1 MPVSGSV
8 RVNTRLDNSQLMKDC
23 RTLKAVVTEAA
34 NAVKRA
40 FHGRE
45 IQALEQQIE
54 ATREAMTPI
63 VQQLTEIENRAA
75 AAGKNVA
82 RDFQKAQAEA
92 GKLQQQYDALLN
104 KISEYE
110 AKARAP
116 YDAQIVTYKPTQ
128 TDLANNAAVERQ
140 YEAAMASDQV
150 YQKMIADAE
159 QLRAKQYQVNQTVQ
173 QMKQAAD
180 DAGGTS
186 SARYTELQGELEA
199 LRGRTQDL
207 NDQMRN
213 LGVTGNNTGGMIAS
227 AIGGVASR
235 AFSNLQKGAKSVL
248 KTLGTL
254 VKSGIGKITSS
265 LAQSSKG
272 LQTFLNRLGSIAA
285 GALVFN
291 VISAGLRNMTNYMGQ
306 ALLSSAS
313 LRTALGNLS
322 GAAQTAAAP
331 LIQVL
336 TPALTALANAA
347 ATVFSYIA
355 QLVSFLTGT
364 TVSAASDA
372 AAGVAGV
379 GSAAE
384 ETAQQI
390 KDANKSLAGFDELER
405 LGEPHQDAGSGGGG
419 GAATNQ
425 IVPNYDFQGK
435 SPFLDSVLAAIK
447 AGDWYQ
453 VGALVAQ
460 KLNESMAAIDWGPI
474 DATAIRWSTNLYNG
488 LNGAVQNL
496 DWGLLGSTI
505 GNGLNTV
512 LHFIDT
518 FFQGFDWVTLGA
530 GVGTGLNNLFAT
542 VDWGALGRV
551 LSDKLM
557 ALLQTLH
564 GFVQTF
570 DWAALGMDI
579 ATMFGAALANIN
591 WVQAAGDLGALAIG
605 VLTAINTAL
614 AQADW
619 GLVGQTIMNMLAAID
634 WLGLIQQLVELLA
647 NTWPLVLTAVLLPAI
662 GSWIT
667 GTLLPAIGAWVAGTV
682 IPAISQWLA
691 GIAAS
696 IVASIGLWPAIL
708 IVALVALF
716 AALTAVIVANWDEIS
731 NWFSDAWDEFVTGWN
746 DFWNGVAVSAQ
757 EWWGN
762 IVEKWTNFCNG
773 IVNGFNNLKATLSQA
788 WNSFW
793 NSIVTSAQ
801 EWWRSITAAWTNL
814 CNGVV
819 DTFNGLKNSLGQAWN
834 TFWTGLRDRVGDI
847 WNGIV
852 NTVRGA
858 VNSLLG
864 FVNGMLS
871 GIVSGLNGAIDTLN
885 RLSIDIPD
893 WVPVVGGNHLG
904 FSIAHITAP
913 QIPYLAQGAV
923 IPPNREFLAVLG
935 DQTHGTN
942 IEAPLETIQQ
952 AVASV
957 MQDNL
962 DGELAALENIYTALQ
977 DILQAVYGIDL
988 SNNAVGRAMER
999 YQMRQAVITGRG

>member
-1 MPVSGSV
+1 MNLSVSGSV
-8 RVNTRLDNSQLMKDC
+8 RINTRLDNSQLMKDC
-23 RTLKAVVTEAA
+23 RALKTVVTEVA

-45 IQALEQQIE
+45 IQALEQQME
-54 ATREAMTPI
+54 ATREAMSPI
-63 VQQLTEIENRAA
+63 VQELTEIENRAS
-75 AAGKNVA
+75 AAGKNSA

-116 YDAQIVTYKPTQ
+116 FDAQLVTYKPTQ
-128 TDLANNAAVERQ
+128 TDLANNAAVEQQ
-140 YEAAMASDQV
+140 YAAAMASDQV

-207 NDQMRN
+207 NDQLRN
-213 LGVTGNNTGGMIAS
+213 LGVTGNNTGGMIAA
-227 AIGGVASR
+227 AIGGAASR
-235 AFSNLQKGAKSVL
+235 AFSTLQKGARSVL
-248 KTLGTL
+248 KTFGTL

-265 LAQSSKG
+265 LAQSGKG

-336 TPALTALANAA
+336 TPALTALASAA
-347 ATVFSYIA
+347 ATVFGYIA

-384 ETAQQI
+384 ETAQQV
-390 KDANKSLAGFDELER
+390 KDASKSLAGFDELER
-405 LGEPHQDAGSGGGG
+405 LSEPQQDTGSGGGG
-419 GAATNQ
+419 GAGASQ

-435 SPFLDSVLAAIK
+435 SPFLDSILDAIK
-447 AGDWYQ
+447 AGAWYQ
-453 VGALVAQ
+453 VGELVAQ
-460 KLNESMAAIDWGPI
+460 KLNEGMAAIDWGPI
-474 DATAIRWSTNLYNG
+474 DATAIRWATNLYNG

-530 GVGTGLNNLFAT
+530 GIGTGLNGLFAT
-542 VDWGALGRV
+542 IDWAALGRV
-551 LSDKLM
+551 LSDKFM

-570 DWAALGMDI
+570 DWAALGLDVAAMLS
-579 ATMFGAALANIN
+579 AALANID
-591 WVQAAGDLGALAIG
+591 WVQAAGDLGTLAIG
-605 VLTAINTAL
+605 ILTAINTAL
-614 AQADW
+614 SQADW
-619 GLVGQTIMNMLAAID
+619 SSVGQTIMGMFAAID

-647 NTWPLVLTAVLLPAI
+647 NTWPLVLTAVLIPAL
-662 GSWIT
+662 SAWIT
-667 GTLLPAIGAWVAGTV
+667 GTLLPAIGAWITEVA
-682 IPAISQWLA
+682 IPAILGWL
-691 GIAAS
+691 GS
-696 IVASIGLWPAIL
+696 IVASIVSTIGLWPALL
-708 IVALVALF
+708 IAAIVALF
-716 AALTAVIVANWDEIS
+716 AALVAVIVS
-731 NWFSDAWDEFVTGWN
+731 NWEDICDWFSGKWDDFVAGWN
-746 DFWNGVAVSAQ
+746 DFWDSVAFCAQ
-757 EWWGN
+757 EWWKS
-762 IVEKWTNFCNG
+762 VTTEWTNFWNG
-773 IVNGFNNLKATLSQA
+773 IVDKFNALKSGLSQA
-788 WNSFW
+788 WD
-793 NSIVTSAQ
+793 A
-801 EWWRSITAAWTNL
+801 
-814 CNGVV
+814 
-819 DTFNGLKNSLGQAWN
+819 
-834 TFWTGLRDRVGDI
+834 FWTGLSDRVGDI

-852 NTVRGA
+852 NTVKGA
-858 VNSLLG
+858 VNSLIG
-864 FVNGMLS
+864 FINGMIS
-871 GIVSGLNGAIDTLN
+871 AVVGGLNSAIDALN
-885 RLSIDIPD
+885 SLSVDIPD
-893 WVPVVGGNHLG
+893 WVPVVGGNRLG
-904 FSIAHITAP
+904 FSIGHVTAP

-923 IPPNREFLAVLG
+923 IPANREFLAVLG
-935 DQTHGTN
+935 DQSHGTN
-942 IEAPLETIQQ
+942 VEAPLDTIKQ
-952 AVASV
+952 AVAEVMEDLQAGQMAGFEAVVSV
-957 MQDNL
+957 L
-962 DGELAALENIYTALQ
+962 RE
-977 DILQAVYGIDL
+977 ILSAVYGIELTDED
-988 SNNAVGRAMER
+988 VGRAVQR
-999 YQMRQAVITGRG
+999 WQHKQLIATGGV

>member
-1 MPVSGSV
+1 MSVSGSV
-8 RVNTRLDNSQLMKDC
+8 RINTRLDNSQLMKDC
-23 RTLKAVVTEAA
+23 RALKTVVTEVA

-45 IQALEQQIE
+45 IQALEQQME
-54 ATREAMTPI
+54 ATREAMSPI
-63 VQQLTEIENRAA
+63 VQELTEIETRAS
-75 AAGKNVA
+75 AAGKNSA

-116 YDAQIVTYKPTQ
+116 FDAQIVTYKPTQ
-128 TDLANNAAVERQ
+128 TDLANNAAVEQQ
-140 YEAAMASDQV
+140 YAAAMASDQV

-199 LRGRTQDL
+199 LRSRTQDL
-207 NDQMRN
+207 NDQLHN
-213 LGVTGNNTGGMIAS
+213 LGVTGNNTGGMVAS
-227 AIGGVASR
+227 AIGGAASR
-235 AFSNLQKGAKSVL
+235 AFSTLQKGARSVL
-248 KTLGTL
+248 KTFGTL
-254 VKSGIGKITSS
+254 VKSGIGKVTSG
-265 LAQSSKG
+265 LAQSGKG

-291 VISAGLRNMTNYMGQ
+291 VISSGLSKMTQYMGQ

-355 QLVSFLTGT
+355 QLVAFLTGT

-384 ETAQQI
+384 ETAQQV

-405 LGEPHQDAGSGGGG
+405 LSEPQQDTGSGGGG
-419 GAATNQ
+419 GAGAGQ

-435 SPFLDSVLAAIK
+435 SPFLDSVLDAIK

-453 VGALVAQ
+453 VGELVAQ

-474 DATAIRWSTNLYNG
+474 DATAIRWATNLYNG

-530 GVGTGLNNLFAT
+530 GIGTGLNGLFAT
-542 VDWGALGRV
+542 IDWAALGRV
-551 LSDKLM
+551 LSDKFM

-570 DWAALGMDI
+570 DWGSLGLDI
-579 ATMFGAALANIN
+579 ATMLRAALANID

-605 VLTAINTAL
+605 ILTAINTAL
-614 AQADW
+614 SQADW
-619 GLVGQTIMNMLAAID
+619 GSVGQTIMGMFAAID

-647 NTWPLVLTAVLLPAI
+647 NTWPLVLTAVLIPAL
-662 GSWIT
+662 SAWIT
-667 GTLLPAIGAWVAGTV
+667 GTLLPAIGAWITGVA
-682 IPAISQWLA
+682 IPAILGWL
-691 GIAAS
+691 GS
-696 IVASIGLWPAIL
+696 IVASIVSAIGLWPALL
-708 IVALVALF
+708 IAAIVALF
-716 AALTAVIVANWDEIS
+716 AALVAVIVS
-731 NWFSDAWDEFVTGWN
+731 NWEDICDWFSGAWDDFVAGWN
-746 DFWNGVAVSAQ
+746 DFWDSVAFCAQ
-757 EWWGN
+757 EWWKS
-762 IVEKWTNFCNG
+762 VTTEWTNFWNG
-773 IVNGFNNLKATLSQA
+773 IVDKFNALKSGLSQA
-788 WNSFW
+788 WD
-793 NSIVTSAQ
+793 A
-801 EWWRSITAAWTNL
+801 
-814 CNGVV
+814 
-819 DTFNGLKNSLGQAWN
+819 
-834 TFWTGLRDRVGDI
+834 FWTGLSDRVGDI

-852 NTVRGA
+852 NTVKGA
-858 VNSLLG
+858 VNSLIG
-864 FVNGMLS
+864 FINGMIS
-871 GIVSGLNGAIDTLN
+871 AVVGGLNSAIDALN
-885 RLSIDIPD
+885 SLSVDIPD
-893 WVPVVGGNHLG
+893 WVPVVGGNRLG
-904 FSIAHITAP
+904 FSIGHITAP

-923 IPPNREFLAVLG
+923 IPPNREFLAILG

-942 IEAPLETIQQ
+942 IEAPLETIEQ
-952 AVASV
+952 AVANV
-957 MQDNL
+957 MGNMLSGQMAGFEAVVSL
-962 DGELAALENIYTALQ
+962 LQQILEAI
-977 DILQAVYGIDL
+977 YGIEIGDETL
-988 SNNAVGRAMER
+988 AKIIRKVQKKQAI
-999 YQMRQAVITGRG
+999 MRGGY

>member
-1 MPVSGSV
+1 MNLSVSGSV
-8 RVNTRLDNSQLMKDC
+8 RINTRLDNSQLMKDC
-23 RTLKAVVTEAA
+23 RALKTVVTEVA

-45 IQALEQQIE
+45 IQALEQQME
-54 ATREAMTPI
+54 ATREAMSPI
-63 VQQLTEIENRAA
+63 VQELTEIENRAS
-75 AAGKNVA
+75 AAGKNSA

-116 YDAQIVTYKPTQ
+116 FDAQLVTYKPTQ
-128 TDLANNAAVERQ
+128 TDLANNAAVEQQ
-140 YEAAMASDQV
+140 YAAAMASDQV

-207 NDQMRN
+207 NDQLRN
-213 LGVTGNNTGGMIAS
+213 LGVTGNNTGGMIAA
-227 AIGGVASR
+227 AIGGAASR
-235 AFSNLQKGAKSVL
+235 AFSTLQKGARSVL
-248 KTLGTL
+248 KTFGTL

-265 LAQSSKG
+265 LAQSGKG

-336 TPALTALANAA
+336 TPALTALASAA
-347 ATVFSYIA
+347 ATVFGYIA

-384 ETAQQI
+384 ETAQQV
-390 KDANKSLAGFDELER
+390 KDASKSLAGFDELER
-405 LGEPHQDAGSGGGG
+405 LSEPQQDTGSGGGG
-419 GAATNQ
+419 GAGASQ

-435 SPFLDSVLAAIK
+435 SPFLDSILDAIK

-453 VGALVAQ
+453 VGELVAQ
-460 KLNESMAAIDWGPI
+460 KLNEGMAAIDWGPI
-474 DATAIRWSTNLYNG
+474 DATAIRWATNLYNG

-530 GVGTGLNNLFAT
+530 GIGTGLNGLFAT
-542 VDWGALGRV
+542 IDWAALGRV
-551 LSDKLM
+551 LSDKFM

-570 DWAALGMDI
+570 DWAALGLDVAAMLS
-579 ATMFGAALANIN
+579 AALANID
-591 WVQAAGDLGALAIG
+591 WVQAAGDLGTLAIG
-605 VLTAINTAL
+605 ILTAINTAL
-614 AQADW
+614 SQADW
-619 GLVGQTIMNMLAAID
+619 SSVGQTIMGMFAAID

-647 NTWPLVLTAVLLPAI
+647 NTWPLVLTAVLIPAL
-662 GSWIT
+662 SAWIT
-667 GTLLPAIGAWVAGTV
+667 GTLLPAIGAWITEVA
-682 IPAISQWLA
+682 IPAILGWL
-691 GIAAS
+691 GS
-696 IVASIGLWPAIL
+696 IVASIVSTIGLWPALL
-708 IVALVALF
+708 IAAIVALF
-716 AALTAVIVANWDEIS
+716 AALVAVIVS
-731 NWFSDAWDEFVTGWN
+731 NWEDICDWFSGKWDDFVAGWN
-746 DFWNGVAVSAQ
+746 DFWDSVAFCAQ
-757 EWWGN
+757 EWWKS
-762 IVEKWTNFCNG
+762 VTTEWTNFWNG
-773 IVNGFNNLKATLSQA
+773 IVDKFNALKSGLSQA
-788 WNSFW
+788 WD
-793 NSIVTSAQ
+793 A
-801 EWWRSITAAWTNL
+801 
-814 CNGVV
+814 
-819 DTFNGLKNSLGQAWN
+819 
-834 TFWTGLRDRVGDI
+834 FWTGLSDRVGDI

-852 NTVRGA
+852 NTVKGA
-858 VNSLLG
+858 VNSLIG
-864 FVNGMLS
+864 FINGMIS
-871 GIVSGLNGAIDTLN
+871 AVVGGLNSAIDALN
-885 RLSIDIPD
+885 SLSVDIPD
-893 WVPVVGGNHLG
+893 WVPVVGGNRLG
-904 FSIAHITAP
+904 FSIGHVTAP

-923 IPPNREFLAVLG
+923 IPANREFLAVLG
-935 DQTHGTN
+935 DQRHGTN
-942 IEAPLETIQQ
+942 VEAPLDTIKQ
-952 AVASV
+952 AVAEV
-957 MQDNL
+957 MED
-962 DGELAALENIYTALQ
+962 LQ
-977 DILQAVYGIDL
+977 AGQMAGFEAVVAVLREILSAVYGIELTDED
-988 SNNAVGRAMER
+988 VGRAVQR
-999 YQMRQAVITGRG
+999 WQRKQLIATGGV

>member
-1 MPVSGSV
+1 MSVSGSV
-8 RVNTRLDNSQLMKDC
+8 RINTRLDNSQLMKDC
-23 RTLKAVVTEAA
+23 RALKTVVTEVA

-45 IQALEQQIE
+45 IQALEQQME
-54 ATREAMTPI
+54 ATREAMSPI
-63 VQQLTEIENRAA
+63 VQELTEIENRAS
-75 AAGKNVA
+75 AAGKNSA

-116 YDAQIVTYKPTQ
+116 FDAQLVTYKPTQ
-128 TDLANNAAVERQ
+128 TDLANNAAVEQQ
-140 YEAAMASDQV
+140 YAAAMASDQV

-207 NDQMRN
+207 NDQLRN
-213 LGVTGNNTGGMIAS
+213 LGVTGNNTGGMIAA
-227 AIGGVASR
+227 AIGGAASR
-235 AFSNLQKGAKSVL
+235 AFSTLQKGARSVL
-248 KTLGTL
+248 KTFGTL

-265 LAQSSKG
+265 LAQSGKG

-336 TPALTALANAA
+336 TPALTALASAA
-347 ATVFSYIA
+347 ATVFGYIA

-384 ETAQQI
+384 ETAQQV
-390 KDANKSLAGFDELER
+390 KDASKSLAGFDELER
-405 LGEPHQDAGSGGGG
+405 LSEPQQDTGSGGGG
-419 GAATNQ
+419 GAGASQ

-435 SPFLDSVLAAIK
+435 SPVLDSILDAIK

-453 VGALVAQ
+453 VGELVAQ
-460 KLNESMAAIDWGPI
+460 KLNEGMAAIDWGPI
-474 DATAIRWSTNLYNG
+474 DATAIRWATNLYNG

-530 GVGTGLNNLFAT
+530 GIGTGLNGLFAT
-542 VDWGALGRV
+542 IDWAALGRV
-551 LSDKLM
+551 LSDKFM

-570 DWAALGMDI
+570 DWAALGLDVAAMLS
-579 ATMFGAALANIN
+579 AALANID
-591 WVQAAGDLGALAIG
+591 WVQAAGDLGTLAIG
-605 VLTAINTAL
+605 ILTAINTAL
-614 AQADW
+614 SQADW
-619 GLVGQTIMNMLAAID
+619 SSVGQTIMGMFAAID

-647 NTWPLVLTAVLLPAI
+647 NTWPLVLTAVLIPAL
-662 GSWIT
+662 SAWIT
-667 GTLLPAIGAWVAGTV
+667 GTLLPAIGAWITEVA
-682 IPAISQWLA
+682 IPAILGWL
-691 GIAAS
+691 GS
-696 IVASIGLWPAIL
+696 IVASIVSTIGLWPALL
-708 IVALVALF
+708 IAAIVALF
-716 AALTAVIVANWDEIS
+716 AALVAVIVS
-731 NWFSDAWDEFVTGWN
+731 NWEDICDWFSGKWDDFVAGWN
-746 DFWNGVAVSAQ
+746 DFWDSVAFCAQ
-757 EWWGN
+757 EWWKS
-762 IVEKWTNFCNG
+762 VTTEWTNFWNG
-773 IVNGFNNLKATLSQA
+773 IVDKFNALKSGLSQA
-788 WNSFW
+788 WD
-793 NSIVTSAQ
+793 A
-801 EWWRSITAAWTNL
+801 
-814 CNGVV
+814 
-819 DTFNGLKNSLGQAWN
+819 
-834 TFWTGLRDRVGDI
+834 FWTGLSDRVGDI

-852 NTVRGA
+852 NTVKGA
-858 VNSLLG
+858 VNSLIG
-864 FVNGMLS
+864 FINGMIS
-871 GIVSGLNGAIDTLN
+871 AVVGGLNSAIDALN
-885 RLSIDIPD
+885 SLSVDIPD
-893 WVPVVGGNHLG
+893 WVPVVGGNRLG
-904 FSIAHITAP
+904 FSIGHVTAP

-923 IPPNREFLAVLG
+923 IPANREFLAVLG
-935 DQTHGTN
+935 DQSHGTN
-942 IEAPLETIQQ
+942 VEAPLDTIKQ
-952 AVASV
+952 AVAEV
-957 MQDNL
+957 MED
-962 DGELAALENIYTALQ
+962 
-977 DILQAVYGIDL
+977 LQAGQMAGFEAVVSVLREILSAVSGIELTDED
-988 SNNAVGRAMER
+988 VGRAVQR
-999 YQMRQAVITGRG
+999 WQSKQLTATGGV

>member
-1 MPVSGSV
+1 MSVSGSV
-8 RVNTRLDNSQLMKDC
+8 RINTRLDNSQLMKDC
-23 RTLKAVVTEAA
+23 RALKTVVTEVA

-45 IQALEQQIE
+45 IQALEQQME
-54 ATREAMTPI
+54 ATREAMSPI
-63 VQQLTEIENRAA
+63 VQELTEIENRAS
-75 AAGKNVA
+75 AAGKNSA

-116 YDAQIVTYKPTQ
+116 FDAQLVTYKPTQ
-128 TDLANNAAVERQ
+128 TDLANNAAVEQQ
-140 YEAAMASDQV
+140 YAAAMASDQV

-207 NDQMRN
+207 NDQLRN
-213 LGVTGNNTGGMIAS
+213 LGVTGNNTGGMIAA
-227 AIGGVASR
+227 AIGGAASR
-235 AFSNLQKGAKSVL
+235 AFSTLQKGARSVL
-248 KTLGTL
+248 KTFGTL

-265 LAQSSKG
+265 LAQSGKG

-336 TPALTALANAA
+336 TPALTALASAA
-347 ATVFSYIA
+347 ATVFGYIA

-384 ETAQQI
+384 ETAQQV
-390 KDANKSLAGFDELER
+390 KDASKSLAGFDELER
-405 LGEPHQDAGSGGGG
+405 LSEPQQDTGSGGGG
-419 GAATNQ
+419 GAGASQ

-435 SPFLDSVLAAIK
+435 SPFLDSILDAIK

-453 VGALVAQ
+453 VGELVAQ
-460 KLNESMAAIDWGPI
+460 KLNEGMAAIDWGPI
-474 DATAIRWSTNLYNG
+474 DATAIRWATNLYNG

-530 GVGTGLNNLFAT
+530 GIGTGLNGLFAT
-542 VDWGALGRV
+542 IDWAALGRV
-551 LSDKLM
+551 LSDKFM

-570 DWAALGMDI
+570 DWAALGLDVAAMLS
-579 ATMFGAALANIN
+579 AALANID
-591 WVQAAGDLGALAIG
+591 WVQAAGDLGTLAIG
-605 VLTAINTAL
+605 ILTAINTAL
-614 AQADW
+614 SQADW
-619 GLVGQTIMNMLAAID
+619 SSVGQTIMGMFAAID

-647 NTWPLVLTAVLLPAI
+647 NTWPLVLTAVLIPAL
-662 GSWIT
+662 SAWIT
-667 GTLLPAIGAWVAGTV
+667 GTLLPAIGAWITEVA
-682 IPAISQWLA
+682 IPAILGWL
-691 GIAAS
+691 GS
-696 IVASIGLWPAIL
+696 IVASIVSTIGLWPALL
-708 IVALVALF
+708 IAAIVALF
-716 AALTAVIVANWDEIS
+716 AALVAVIVS
-731 NWFSDAWDEFVTGWN
+731 NWEDICDWFSGKWDDFVAGWN
-746 DFWNGVAVSAQ
+746 DFWDSVAFCAQ
-757 EWWGN
+757 EWWKS
-762 IVEKWTNFCNG
+762 VTTEWTNFWNG
-773 IVNGFNNLKATLSQA
+773 IVDKFNALKSGLSQA
-788 WNSFW
+788 WD
-793 NSIVTSAQ
+793 A
-801 EWWRSITAAWTNL
+801 
-814 CNGVV
+814 
-819 DTFNGLKNSLGQAWN
+819 
-834 TFWTGLRDRVGDI
+834 FWTGLSDRVGDI

-852 NTVRGA
+852 NTVKGA
-858 VNSLLG
+858 VNSLIG
-864 FVNGMLS
+864 FINGMIS
-871 GIVSGLNGAIDTLN
+871 AVVGGLNSAIDALN
-885 RLSIDIPD
+885 SLSVDIPD
-893 WVPVVGGNHLG
+893 WVPVVGGNRLG
-904 FSIAHITAP
+904 FSIGHVTAP

-923 IPPNREFLAVLG
+923 IPANREFLAVLG
-935 DQTHGTN
+935 DQSHGTN
-942 IEAPLETIQQ
+942 VEAPLDTIKQ
-952 AVASV
+952 AVAEVMEDLLAGQMAGFEAVVSV
-957 MQDNL
+957 L
-962 DGELAALENIYTALQ
+962 RE
-977 DILQAVYGIDL
+977 ILSAVYGIELTDED
-988 SNNAVGRAMER
+988 VGRAVQR
-999 YQMRQAVITGRG
+999 WQRKQLTATGGV

>member
-1 MPVSGSV
+1 MSVSGSV
-8 RVNTRLDNSQLMKDC
+8 RINTRLDNSQLMKDC
-23 RTLKAVVTEAA
+23 RALKTVVTEVA

-45 IQALEQQIE
+45 IQALEQQME
-54 ATREAMTPI
+54 ATREAMSPI
-63 VQQLTEIENRAA
+63 VQELTEIENRAS
-75 AAGKNVA
+75 AAGKNSA

-116 YDAQIVTYKPTQ
+116 FDAQLVTYKPTQ
-128 TDLANNAAVERQ
+128 TDLANNAAVEQQ
-140 YEAAMASDQV
+140 YAAAMASDQV

-159 QLRAKQYQVNQTVQ
+159 QLRVKQYQVNQTVQ

-207 NDQMRN
+207 NDQLRN
-213 LGVTGNNTGGMIAS
+213 LGVTGNNTGGMIAA
-227 AIGGVASR
+227 AIGGAASR
-235 AFSNLQKGAKSVL
+235 AFSTLQKGARSVL
-248 KTLGTL
+248 KTFGTL

-265 LAQSSKG
+265 LAQSGKG

-336 TPALTALANAA
+336 TPALTALASAA
-347 ATVFSYIA
+347 ATVFGYIA

-384 ETAQQI
+384 ETAQQV
-390 KDANKSLAGFDELER
+390 KDASKSLAGFDELER
-405 LGEPHQDAGSGGGG
+405 LSEPQQDTGSGGGG
-419 GAATNQ
+419 GAGASQ

-435 SPFLDSVLAAIK
+435 SPFLDSILDAIK

-453 VGALVAQ
+453 VGELVAQ
-460 KLNESMAAIDWGPI
+460 KLNEGMAAIDWGPI
-474 DATAIRWSTNLYNG
+474 DATAIRWATNLYNG

-530 GVGTGLNNLFAT
+530 GIGTGLNGLFAT
-542 VDWGALGRV
+542 IDWAALGRV
-551 LSDKLM
+551 LSDKFM

-570 DWAALGMDI
+570 DWAALGLDVAAMLS
-579 ATMFGAALANIN
+579 AALANID
-591 WVQAAGDLGALAIG
+591 WVQAAGDLGTLAIG
-605 VLTAINTAL
+605 ILTAINTAL
-614 AQADW
+614 SQADW
-619 GLVGQTIMNMLAAID
+619 SSVGQTIMGMFAAID

-647 NTWPLVLTAVLLPAI
+647 NTWPLVLTAVLIPAL
-662 GSWIT
+662 SAWIT
-667 GTLLPAIGAWVAGTV
+667 GTLLPAIGAWITEVA
-682 IPAISQWLA
+682 IPAILGWL
-691 GIAAS
+691 GS
-696 IVASIGLWPAIL
+696 IVASIVSTIGLWPALL
-708 IVALVALF
+708 IAAIVALF
-716 AALTAVIVANWDEIS
+716 AALVAVIVS
-731 NWFSDAWDEFVTGWN
+731 NWEDICDWFSGKWDDFVAGWN
-746 DFWNGVAVSAQ
+746 DFWDSVAFCAQ
-757 EWWGN
+757 EWWKS
-762 IVEKWTNFCNG
+762 VTTEWTNFWNG
-773 IVNGFNNLKATLSQA
+773 IVDKFNALKSGLSQA
-788 WNSFW
+788 WD
-793 NSIVTSAQ
+793 A
-801 EWWRSITAAWTNL
+801 
-814 CNGVV
+814 
-819 DTFNGLKNSLGQAWN
+819 
-834 TFWTGLRDRVGDI
+834 FWTGLSDRVGDI

-852 NTVRGA
+852 NTVKRA
-858 VNSLLG
+858 VNSLIG
-864 FVNGMLS
+864 FINGMIS
-871 GIVSGLNGAIDTLN
+871 AVVGGLNSAIDALN
-885 RLSIDIPD
+885 SLSVDIPD
-893 WVPVVGGNHLG
+893 WVPVVGGNRLG
-904 FSIAHITAP
+904 FSIGHVTAP

-923 IPPNREFLAVLG
+923 IPANREFLAVLG
-935 DQTHGTN
+935 DQSHGTN
-942 IEAPLETIQQ
+942 VEAPLDTIKQ
-952 AVASV
+952 AVAEVMEDLQAGQMAGFEAVVSV
-957 MQDNL
+957 L
-962 DGELAALENIYTALQ
+962 RE
-977 DILQAVYGIDL
+977 ILSAVYGIELTDED
-988 SNNAVGRAMER
+988 VGRAVQR
-999 YQMRQAVITGRG
+999 WQHKQLIATGGV

>member
-1 MPVSGSV
+1 MSVSGSV
-8 RVNTRLDNSQLMKDC
+8 RINTRLDNSQLMKDC
-23 RTLKAVVTEAA
+23 RALKTVVTEVA

-45 IQALEQQIE
+45 IQALEQQME
-54 ATREAMTPI
+54 ATREAMSPI
-63 VQQLTEIENRAA
+63 VQELTEIETRAS
-75 AAGKNVA
+75 AAGKNSA

-116 YDAQIVTYKPTQ
+116 FDAQIVTYKPTQ
-128 TDLANNAAVERQ
+128 TDLANNAAVEQQ
-140 YEAAMASDQV
+140 YAAAMASDQV

-199 LRGRTQDL
+199 LRSRTQDL
-207 NDQMRN
+207 NDQLHN
-213 LGVTGNNTGGMIAS
+213 LGVTGNNTGGMVAS
-227 AIGGVASR
+227 AIGGAASR
-235 AFSNLQKGAKSVL
+235 AFSTLQKGARSVL
-248 KTLGTL
+248 KTFGTL
-254 VKSGIGKITSS
+254 VKSGIGKITSG
-265 LAQSSKG
+265 LAQSGKG

-291 VISAGLRNMTNYMGQ
+291 VISSGLSKMTQYMGQ

-355 QLVSFLTGT
+355 PLVAFLTGT

-384 ETAQQI
+384 ETAQQV

-405 LGEPHQDAGSGGGG
+405 LSEPQQDTGSGGGG
-419 GAATNQ
+419 GAGAGQ

-435 SPFLDSVLAAIK
+435 SPFLDSVLDAIK

-453 VGALVAQ
+453 VGELVAQ

-474 DATAIRWSTNLYNG
+474 DATAIRWATNLYNG

-530 GVGTGLNNLFAT
+530 GIGTGLNGLFAT
-542 VDWGALGRV
+542 IDWAALGRV
-551 LSDKLM
+551 LSDKFM

-570 DWAALGMDI
+570 DWGSLGLDI
-579 ATMFGAALANIN
+579 ATMLRAALANID

-605 VLTAINTAL
+605 ILTAINTAL
-614 AQADW
+614 SQADW
-619 GLVGQTIMNMLAAID
+619 GSVGQTIMGMFAAID

-647 NTWPLVLTAVLLPAI
+647 NTWPLVLTAVLIPAL
-662 GSWIT
+662 SAWIT
-667 GTLLPAIGAWVAGTV
+667 GTLLPAIGAWITGVA
-682 IPAISQWLA
+682 IPAILGWL
-691 GIAAS
+691 GS
-696 IVASIGLWPAIL
+696 IVASIVSAIGLWPALL
-708 IVALVALF
+708 IAAIVALF
-716 AALTAVIVANWDEIS
+716 AALVAVIVS
-731 NWFSDAWDEFVTGWN
+731 NWEDICDWFSGAWDDFVAGWN
-746 DFWNGVAVSAQ
+746 DFWDSVAFCAQ
-757 EWWGN
+757 EWWKS
-762 IVEKWTNFCNG
+762 VTTEWTNFWNG
-773 IVNGFNNLKATLSQA
+773 IVDKFNALKSGLSQA
-788 WNSFW
+788 WD
-793 NSIVTSAQ
+793 A
-801 EWWRSITAAWTNL
+801 
-814 CNGVV
+814 
-819 DTFNGLKNSLGQAWN
+819 
-834 TFWTGLRDRVGDI
+834 FWTGLSDRVGDI

-852 NTVRGA
+852 NTVKGA
-858 VNSLLG
+858 VNSLIG
-864 FVNGMLS
+864 FINGMIS
-871 GIVSGLNGAIDTLN
+871 AVVGGLNSAIDALN
-885 RLSIDIPD
+885 SLSVDIPD
-893 WVPVVGGNHLG
+893 WVPVVGGNRLG
-904 FSIAHITAP
+904 FSIGHITAP

-923 IPPNREFLAVLG
+923 IPPNREFLAILG

-942 IEAPLETIQQ
+942 IEAPLETIEQ
-952 AVASV
+952 AVANV
-957 MQDNL
+957 MGNMLSGQMAGFEAVVSL
-962 DGELAALENIYTALQ
+962 LQQILEAI
-977 DILQAVYGIDL
+977 YGIEIGDETL
-988 SNNAVGRAMER
+988 AKIIRKVQKKQAI
-999 YQMRQAVITGRG
+999 MRGGY

>member
-1 MPVSGSV
+1 MSVSGSV
-8 RVNTRLDNSQLMKDC
+8 RINTRLDNSQLMKDC
-23 RTLKAVVTEAA
+23 RALKTVVTEVA

-45 IQALEQQIE
+45 IQALEQQME
-54 ATREAMTPI
+54 ATREAMSPI
-63 VQQLTEIENRAA
+63 VQELTEIETRAS
-75 AAGKNVA
+75 AAGKNSA

-116 YDAQIVTYKPTQ
+116 FDAQIVTYKPTQ
-128 TDLANNAAVERQ
+128 TDLANNAAVEQQ
-140 YEAAMASDQV
+140 YAAAMASDQV

-199 LRGRTQDL
+199 LRSRTQDL
-207 NDQMRN
+207 NDQLHN
-213 LGVTGNNTGGMIAS
+213 LGVTGNNTGGMVAS
-227 AIGGVASR
+227 AIGGAASR
-235 AFSNLQKGAKSVL
+235 AFSTLQKGARSVL
-248 KTLGTL
+248 KTFGTL
-254 VKSGIGKITSS
+254 VKSGIGKITSG
-265 LAQSSKG
+265 LAQSGKG

-291 VISAGLRNMTNYMGQ
+291 VISSGLSKMTQYMGQ

-355 QLVSFLTGT
+355 QLVAFLTGT

-384 ETAQQI
+384 ETAQQV

-405 LGEPHQDAGSGGGG
+405 LSEPQQDTGSGGGG
-419 GAATNQ
+419 GAGAGQ

-435 SPFLDSVLAAIK
+435 SPFLDSVLDAIK

-453 VGALVAQ
+453 VGELVAQ

-474 DATAIRWSTNLYNG
+474 DATAIRWATNLYNG

-530 GVGTGLNNLFAT
+530 GIGTGLNGLFAT
-542 VDWGALGRV
+542 IDWAALGRV
-551 LSDKLM
+551 LSDKFM

-570 DWAALGMDI
+570 DWGSLGLDI
-579 ATMFGAALANIN
+579 ATMLRAALANID

-605 VLTAINTAL
+605 ILTAINTAL
-614 AQADW
+614 SQADW
-619 GLVGQTIMNMLAAID
+619 GSVGQTIMGMFAAID

-647 NTWPLVLTAVLLPAI
+647 NTWPLVLTAVLIPAL
-662 GSWIT
+662 SAWIT
-667 GTLLPAIGAWVAGTV
+667 GTLLPAIGAWITGVA
-682 IPAISQWLA
+682 IPAILGWL
-691 GIAAS
+691 GS
-696 IVASIGLWPAIL
+696 IVASIVSAIGLWPALL
-708 IVALVALF
+708 IAAIVALF
-716 AALTAVIVANWDEIS
+716 AALVAVIVS
-731 NWFSDAWDEFVTGWN
+731 NWEDICDWFSGAWDDFVAGWS
-746 DFWNGVAVSAQ
+746 DFWDSVAFCAQ
-757 EWWGN
+757 EWWKS
-762 IVEKWTNFCNG
+762 VTTEWTNFWNG
-773 IVNGFNNLKATLSQA
+773 IVDKFNALKSGLSQA
-788 WNSFW
+788 WD
-793 NSIVTSAQ
+793 A
-801 EWWRSITAAWTNL
+801 
-814 CNGVV
+814 
-819 DTFNGLKNSLGQAWN
+819 
-834 TFWTGLRDRVGDI
+834 FWTGLSDRVGDI

-852 NTVRGA
+852 NTVKGA
-858 VNSLLG
+858 VNSLIG
-864 FVNGMLS
+864 FINGMIS
-871 GIVSGLNGAIDTLN
+871 AVVGGLNSAIDALN
-885 RLSIDIPD
+885 SLSVDIPD
-893 WVPVVGGNHLG
+893 WVPVVGGNRLG
-904 FSIAHITAP
+904 FSIGHITAP

-923 IPPNREFLAVLG
+923 IPPNREFLAILG

-942 IEAPLETIQQ
+942 IEAPLETIEQ
-952 AVASV
+952 AVANV
-957 MQDNL
+957 MGNMLSGQMAGFEAVVSL
-962 DGELAALENIYTALQ
+962 LQQILEAI
-977 DILQAVYGIDL
+977 YGIEIGDETL
-988 SNNAVGRAMER
+988 AKIIRKVQKKQAI
-999 YQMRQAVITGRG
+999 MRGGY

>member
-1 MPVSGSV
+1 MSVSGSV
-8 RVNTRLDNSQLMKDC
+8 RINTRLDNSQLMKDC
-23 RTLKAVVTEAA
+23 RALKTVVTEVA

-45 IQALEQQIE
+45 IQALEQQME
-54 ATREAMTPI
+54 ATREAMSPI
-63 VQQLTEIENRAA
+63 VQELTEIENRAS
-75 AAGKNVA
+75 AAGKNSA

-116 YDAQIVTYKPTQ
+116 FDAQLVTYKPTQ
-128 TDLANNAAVERQ
+128 TDLANNAAVEQQ
-140 YEAAMASDQV
+140 YAAAMASDQV

-207 NDQMRN
+207 NDQLRN
-213 LGVTGNNTGGMIAS
+213 LGVTGNNTGGMIAA
-227 AIGGVASR
+227 AIGGAASR
-235 AFSNLQKGAKSVL
+235 AFSTLQKGARSVL
-248 KTLGTL
+248 KTFGTL

-265 LAQSSKG
+265 LAQSGKG

-336 TPALTALANAA
+336 TPALTALASAA
-347 ATVFSYIA
+347 ATVFGYIA

-384 ETAQQI
+384 ETAQQV
-390 KDANKSLAGFDELER
+390 KDASKSLAGFDELER
-405 LGEPHQDAGSGGGG
+405 LSEPQQDTGSGGGG
-419 GAATNQ
+419 GAGASQ

-435 SPFLDSVLAAIK
+435 SPFLDSILDAIK

-453 VGALVAQ
+453 VGELVAQ
-460 KLNESMAAIDWGPI
+460 KLNEGMAAIDWGPI
-474 DATAIRWSTNLYNG
+474 DATAIRWATNLYNG

-530 GVGTGLNNLFAT
+530 GIGTGLNGLFAT
-542 VDWGALGRV
+542 IDWAALGRV
-551 LSDKLM
+551 LSDKFM

-570 DWAALGMDI
+570 DWAALGLDVAAMLS
-579 ATMFGAALANIN
+579 AALANID
-591 WVQAAGDLGALAIG
+591 WVQAAGDLGTLAIG
-605 VLTAINTAL
+605 ILTAINTAL
-614 AQADW
+614 SQADW
-619 GLVGQTIMNMLAAID
+619 SSVGQTIMGMFAAID

-647 NTWPLVLTAVLLPAI
+647 NTWPLVLTAVLIPAL
-662 GSWIT
+662 SAWIT
-667 GTLLPAIGAWVAGTV
+667 GTLLPAIGAWITEVA
-682 IPAISQWLA
+682 IPAILGWL
-691 GIAAS
+691 GS
-696 IVASIGLWPAIL
+696 IVASIVSTIGLWPALL
-708 IVALVALF
+708 IAAIVALF
-716 AALTAVIVANWDEIS
+716 AALVAVIVS
-731 NWFSDAWDEFVTGWN
+731 NWEDICDWFSGKWDDFVAGWN
-746 DFWNGVAVSAQ
+746 DFWDSVAFCAQ
-757 EWWGN
+757 EWWKS
-762 IVEKWTNFCNG
+762 VTTEWTNFWNG
-773 IVNGFNNLKATLSQA
+773 IVDKFNALKSGLSQA
-788 WNSFW
+788 WD
-793 NSIVTSAQ
+793 A
-801 EWWRSITAAWTNL
+801 
-814 CNGVV
+814 
-819 DTFNGLKNSLGQAWN
+819 
-834 TFWTGLRDRVGDI
+834 FWTGLSDRVGDI

-852 NTVRGA
+852 NTVKGA
-858 VNSLLG
+858 VNSLIG
-864 FVNGMLS
+864 FINGMIS
-871 GIVSGLNGAIDTLN
+871 AVVGGLNSAIDALN
-885 RLSIDIPD
+885 SLSVDIPD
-893 WVPVVGGNHLG
+893 WVPVVGGNRLG
-904 FSIAHITAP
+904 FSIGHVTAP

-923 IPPNREFLAVLG
+923 IPANREFLAVLG
-935 DQTHGTN
+935 DQSHGTN
-942 IEAPLETIQQ
+942 VEAPLDTIKQ
-952 AVASV
+952 AVAEVMEDLQAGPMAGFEAVVSV
-957 MQDNL
+957 L
-962 DGELAALENIYTALQ
+962 RE
-977 DILQAVYGIDL
+977 ILSAVYGIELTDED
-988 SNNAVGRAMER
+988 VGRAVQR
-999 YQMRQAVITGRG
+999 WQHKQLIATGGV

>member
-1 MPVSGSV
+1 MSVSGSV
-8 RVNTRLDNSQLMKDC
+8 RINTRLDNSQLMKDC
-23 RTLKAVVTEAA
+23 RALKTVVTEVA

-45 IQALEQQIE
+45 IQALEQQME
-54 ATREAMTPI
+54 ATREAMSPI
-63 VQQLTEIENRAA
+63 VQELTEIENRAS
-75 AAGKNVA
+75 AAGKNSA

-116 YDAQIVTYKPTQ
+116 FDAQLVTYKPTQ
-128 TDLANNAAVERQ
+128 TDLANNAAVEQQ
-140 YEAAMASDQV
+140 YAAAMASDQV

-207 NDQMRN
+207 NDQLRN
-213 LGVTGNNTGGMIAS
+213 LGVTGNNTGGMIAA
-227 AIGGVASR
+227 AIGGAASR
-235 AFSNLQKGAKSVL
+235 AFSTLQKGARSVL
-248 KTLGTL
+248 KTFGTL

-265 LAQSSKG
+265 LAQSGKG

-336 TPALTALANAA
+336 TPALTALASAA
-347 ATVFSYIA
+347 ATVFGYIA

-384 ETAQQI
+384 ETAQQV
-390 KDANKSLAGFDELER
+390 KDASKSLAGFDELER
-405 LGEPHQDAGSGGGG
+405 LSEPQQDTGSGGGG
-419 GAATNQ
+419 GAGASQ

-435 SPFLDSVLAAIK
+435 SPFLDSILDAIK

-453 VGALVAQ
+453 VGELVAQ
-460 KLNESMAAIDWGPI
+460 KLNEGMAAIDWGPI
-474 DATAIRWSTNLYNG
+474 DATAIRWATNLYNG

-530 GVGTGLNNLFAT
+530 GIGTGLNGLFAT
-542 VDWGALGRV
+542 IDWAALGRV
-551 LSDKLM
+551 LSDKFM

-570 DWAALGMDI
+570 DWAALGLDVAAMLS
-579 ATMFGAALANIN
+579 AALANID
-591 WVQAAGDLGALAIG
+591 WVQAAGDLGTLAIG
-605 VLTAINTAL
+605 ILTAINTAL
-614 AQADW
+614 SQADW
-619 GLVGQTIMNMLAAID
+619 SSVGQTIMGMFAAID

-647 NTWPLVLTAVLLPAI
+647 NTWPLVLTAVLIPAL
-662 GSWIT
+662 SAWIT
-667 GTLLPAIGAWVAGTV
+667 GTLLPAIGAWITEVA
-682 IPAISQWLA
+682 IPAILGWL
-691 GIAAS
+691 GS
-696 IVASIGLWPAIL
+696 IVASIVSTIGLWPALL
-708 IVALVALF
+708 IAAIVALF
-716 AALTAVIVANWDEIS
+716 AALVAVIVS
-731 NWFSDAWDEFVTGWN
+731 NWEDICDWFSGKWDDFVAEWN
-746 DFWNGVAVSAQ
+746 DFWDSVAFCAQ
-757 EWWGN
+757 EWWKS
-762 IVEKWTNFCNG
+762 VTTEWTNFWNG
-773 IVNGFNNLKATLSQA
+773 IVDKFNALKSGLSQA
-788 WNSFW
+788 WD
-793 NSIVTSAQ
+793 A
-801 EWWRSITAAWTNL
+801 
-814 CNGVV
+814 
-819 DTFNGLKNSLGQAWN
+819 
-834 TFWTGLRDRVGDI
+834 FWTGLSDRVGDI

-852 NTVRGA
+852 NTVKGA
-858 VNSLLG
+858 VNSLIG
-864 FVNGMLS
+864 FINGMIS
-871 GIVSGLNGAIDTLN
+871 AVVGGLNSAIDALN
-885 RLSIDIPD
+885 SLSVDIPD
-893 WVPVVGGNHLG
+893 WVPVVGGNRLG
-904 FSIAHITAP
+904 FSIGHVTAP

-923 IPPNREFLAVLG
+923 IPANREFLAVLG
-935 DQTHGTN
+935 DQSHGTN
-942 IEAPLETIQQ
+942 VEAPLDTIKQ
-952 AVASV
+952 AVAEVMEDLQAGQMAGFEAVVSV
-957 MQDNL
+957 L
-962 DGELAALENIYTALQ
+962 RE
-977 DILQAVYGIDL
+977 ILSAVYGIELTDED
-988 SNNAVGRAMER
+988 VGRAVQR
-999 YQMRQAVITGRG
+999 WQRKQLTATGGV

>member
-1 MPVSGSV
+1 MSVSGSV
-8 RVNTRLDNSQLMKDC
+8 RINTRLDNSQLMKDC
-23 RTLKAVVTEAA
+23 RALKTVVTEVA

-45 IQALEQQIE
+45 IQALEQQME
-54 ATREAMTPI
+54 ATREAMSPI
-63 VQQLTEIENRAA
+63 VQELTEIENRAS
-75 AAGKNVA
+75 AAGKNSA

-116 YDAQIVTYKPTQ
+116 FDAQLVTYKPTQ
-128 TDLANNAAVERQ
+128 TDLANNAAVEQQ
-140 YEAAMASDQV
+140 YAAAMASDQV

-207 NDQMRN
+207 NDQLRN
-213 LGVTGNNTGGMIAS
+213 LGVTGNNTGGMIAA
-227 AIGGVASR
+227 AIGGAASR
-235 AFSNLQKGAKSVL
+235 AFSTLQKGARSVL
-248 KTLGTL
+248 KTFGTL

-265 LAQSSKG
+265 LAQSGKG

-336 TPALTALANAA
+336 TPALTALAGAA
-347 ATVFSYIA
+347 ATVFGYIA

-384 ETAQQI
+384 ETAQQV
-390 KDANKSLAGFDELER
+390 KDASKSLAGFDELER
-405 LGEPHQDAGSGGGG
+405 LSEPQQDTGSGGGG
-419 GAATNQ
+419 GAGASQ

-435 SPFLDSVLAAIK
+435 SPFLDSILDAIK

-453 VGALVAQ
+453 VGELVAQ
-460 KLNESMAAIDWGPI
+460 KLNEGMAAIDWGPI
-474 DATAIRWSTNLYNG
+474 DATAIRWATNLYNG

-530 GVGTGLNNLFAT
+530 GIGTGLNGLFAT
-542 VDWGALGRV
+542 IDWAALGRV
-551 LSDKLM
+551 LSDKFM

-570 DWAALGMDI
+570 DWAALGLDVAAMLS
-579 ATMFGAALANIN
+579 AALANID
-591 WVQAAGDLGALAIG
+591 WVQAAGDLGTLAIG
-605 VLTAINTAL
+605 ILTAINTAL
-614 AQADW
+614 SQADW
-619 GLVGQTIMNMLAAID
+619 SSVGQTIMGMFAAID

-647 NTWPLVLTAVLLPAI
+647 NTWPLVLTAVLIPAL
-662 GSWIT
+662 SAWIT
-667 GTLLPAIGAWVAGTV
+667 GTLLPAIGAWITEVA
-682 IPAISQWLA
+682 IPAILGWL
-691 GIAAS
+691 GS
-696 IVASIGLWPAIL
+696 IVASIVSTIGLWPALL
-708 IVALVALF
+708 IAAIVALF
-716 AALTAVIVANWDEIS
+716 AALVAVIVS
-731 NWFSDAWDEFVTGWN
+731 NWEDICDWFSGKWDDFVAGWN
-746 DFWNGVAVSAQ
+746 DFWDSVAFCAQ
-757 EWWGN
+757 EWWKS
-762 IVEKWTNFCNG
+762 VTTEWTNFWNG
-773 IVNGFNNLKATLSQA
+773 IVDKFNALKSGLSQA
-788 WNSFW
+788 WD
-793 NSIVTSAQ
+793 A
-801 EWWRSITAAWTNL
+801 
-814 CNGVV
+814 
-819 DTFNGLKNSLGQAWN
+819 
-834 TFWTGLRDRVGDI
+834 FWTGLSDRVGDI

-852 NTVRGA
+852 NTVKGA
-858 VNSLLG
+858 VNSLIG
-864 FVNGMLS
+864 FINGMIS
-871 GIVSGLNGAIDTLN
+871 AVVGGLNSAIDALN
-885 RLSIDIPD
+885 SLSVDIPD
-893 WVPVVGGNHLG
+893 WVPVVGGNRLG
-904 FSIAHITAP
+904 FSIGHVTAP

-923 IPPNREFLAVLG
+923 IPANREFLAVLG
-935 DQTHGTN
+935 DQSHGTN
-942 IEAPLETIQQ
+942 VEAPLDTIKQ
-952 AVASV
+952 AVAEVMEDLQAGQMAGFEAVVSV
-957 MQDNL
+957 L
-962 DGELAALENIYTALQ
+962 RE
-977 DILQAVYGIDL
+977 ILSAVYGIELTDED
-988 SNNAVGRAMER
+988 VGRAVQR
-999 YQMRQAVITGRG
+999 WQRKQAIATGGV

>member
-1 MPVSGSV
+1 MSVSGSV
-8 RVNTRLDNSQLMKDC
+8 RINTRLDNSQLMKDC
-23 RTLKAVVTEAA
+23 RALKTVVTEVA

-45 IQALEQQIE
+45 IQALEQQME
-54 ATREAMTPI
+54 ATREAMSPI
-63 VQQLTEIENRAA
+63 VQELTEIENRAS
-75 AAGKNVA
+75 AAGKNSA

-116 YDAQIVTYKPTQ
+116 FDAQLVTYKPTQ
-128 TDLANNAAVERQ
+128 TDLANNAAVEQQ
-140 YEAAMASDQV
+140 YAAAMASDQV

-207 NDQMRN
+207 NDQLRN
-213 LGVTGNNTGGMIAS
+213 LGVTGNNTGGMIAA
-227 AIGGVASR
+227 AIGGAASR
-235 AFSNLQKGAKSVL
+235 AFSTLQKGARSVL
-248 KTLGTL
+248 KTFGTL

-265 LAQSSKG
+265 LAQSGKG

-336 TPALTALANAA
+336 TPALTALASAA
-347 ATVFSYIA
+347 ATVFGYIA

-384 ETAQQI
+384 ETAQQV
-390 KDANKSLAGFDELER
+390 KDASKSLAGFDELER
-405 LGEPHQDAGSGGGG
+405 LSEPQQDTGSGGGG
-419 GAATNQ
+419 GAGASQ

-435 SPFLDSVLAAIK
+435 SPFLDSILDAIK

-453 VGALVAQ
+453 VGELVAQ
-460 KLNESMAAIDWGPI
+460 KLNEGMAAIDWGPI
-474 DATAIRWSTNLYNG
+474 DATAIRWATNLYNG

-530 GVGTGLNNLFAT
+530 GIGTGLNGLFAT
-542 VDWGALGRV
+542 IDWAALGRV
-551 LSDKLM
+551 LSDKFM

-570 DWAALGMDI
+570 DWAALGLDVAAMLS
-579 ATMFGAALANIN
+579 AALANID
-591 WVQAAGDLGALAIG
+591 WVQAAGDLGTLAIG
-605 VLTAINTAL
+605 ILTAINTAL
-614 AQADW
+614 SQADW
-619 GLVGQTIMNMLAAID
+619 SSVGQTIMGMFAAID

-647 NTWPLVLTAVLLPAI
+647 NTWPLVLTAVLIPAL
-662 GSWIT
+662 SAWIT
-667 GTLLPAIGAWVAGTV
+667 GTLLPAIGAWITEVA
-682 IPAISQWLA
+682 IPAILGWL
-691 GIAAS
+691 GS
-696 IVASIGLWPAIL
+696 IVASIVSTIGLWPALL
-708 IVALVALF
+708 IAAIVALF
-716 AALTAVIVANWDEIS
+716 AALVAVIVS
-731 NWFSDAWDEFVTGWN
+731 NWEDICDWFSGKWDDFVAGWN
-746 DFWNGVAVSAQ
+746 DFWDSVAFCAQ
-757 EWWGN
+757 EWWKS
-762 IVEKWTNFCNG
+762 VTTEWTNFWNG
-773 IVNGFNNLKATLSQA
+773 IVDKFNALKSGLSQA
-788 WNSFW
+788 WD
-793 NSIVTSAQ
+793 A
-801 EWWRSITAAWTNL
+801 
-814 CNGVV
+814 
-819 DTFNGLKNSLGQAWN
+819 
-834 TFWTGLRDRVGDI
+834 FWTGLSDRVGDI

-852 NTVRGA
+852 NTVKGA
-858 VNSLLG
+858 VNSLIG
-864 FVNGMLS
+864 FINRMISAVVT
-871 GIVSGLNGAIDTLN
+871 GINAVINALNGLSFDLPDIFGGGHVGFNISTL
-885 RLSIDIPD
+885 
-893 WVPVVGGNHLG
+893 
-904 FSIAHITAP
+904 TAP

-923 IPPNREFLAVLG
+923 IPANREFLAVLG
-935 DQTHGTN
+935 DQSHGTN
-942 IEAPLETIQQ
+942 VEAPLDTIKQ
-952 AVASV
+952 AVAEVMEDLQAGQMAGFEAVVSV
-957 MQDNL
+957 L
-962 DGELAALENIYTALQ
+962 RE
-977 DILQAVYGIDL
+977 ILSAVYGIELTDED
-988 SNNAVGRAMER
+988 VGRAVQR
-999 YQMRQAVITGRG
+999 WQRKQLTATGGV

>member
-1 MPVSGSV
+1 MSVSGSV
-8 RVNTRLDNSQLMKDC
+8 RINTRLDNSQLMKDC
-23 RTLKAVVTEAA
+23 RALKTVVTEVA

-45 IQALEQQIE
+45 IQALEQQME
-54 ATREAMTPI
+54 ATREAMSPI
-63 VQQLTEIENRAA
+63 VQELTEIENRAS
-75 AAGKNVA
+75 AAGKNSA

-116 YDAQIVTYKPTQ
+116 FDAQLVTYKPTQ
-128 TDLANNAAVERQ
+128 TDLANNAAVEQQ
-140 YEAAMASDQV
+140 YAAAMASDQV

-207 NDQMRN
+207 NDQLRN
-213 LGVTGNNTGGMIAS
+213 LGVTGNNTGGMIAA
-227 AIGGVASR
+227 AIGGAASR
-235 AFSNLQKGAKSVL
+235 AFSTLQKGARSVL
-248 KTLGTL
+248 KTFGTL

-265 LAQSSKG
+265 LAQSGKG

-336 TPALTALANAA
+336 TPALTALASAA
-347 ATVFSYIA
+347 ATVFGYIA

-384 ETAQQI
+384 ETAQQV
-390 KDANKSLAGFDELER
+390 KDASKSLAGFDELER
-405 LGEPHQDAGSGGGG
+405 LSEPQQDTGSGGGG
-419 GAATNQ
+419 GAGASQ
-425 IVPNYDFQGK
+425 IVPNYDFRGK
-435 SPFLDSVLAAIK
+435 SPFLDSILDAIK

-453 VGALVAQ
+453 VGELVAQ
-460 KLNESMAAIDWGPI
+460 KLNEGMAAIDWGPI
-474 DATAIRWSTNLYNG
+474 DATAIRWATNLYNG

-530 GVGTGLNNLFAT
+530 GIGTGLNGLFAT
-542 VDWGALGRV
+542 IDWAALGRV
-551 LSDKLM
+551 LSDKFM

-570 DWAALGMDI
+570 DWAALGLDVAAMLS
-579 ATMFGAALANIN
+579 AALANID
-591 WVQAAGDLGALAIG
+591 WVQAAGDLGTLAIG
-605 VLTAINTAL
+605 ILTAINTAL
-614 AQADW
+614 SQADW
-619 GLVGQTIMNMLAAID
+619 SSVGQTIMGMFAAID

-647 NTWPLVLTAVLLPAI
+647 NTWPLVLTAVLIPAL
-662 GSWIT
+662 SAWIT
-667 GTLLPAIGAWVAGTV
+667 GTLLPAIGAWITEVA
-682 IPAISQWLA
+682 IPAILGWL
-691 GIAAS
+691 GS
-696 IVASIGLWPAIL
+696 IVASIVSTIGLWPALL
-708 IVALVALF
+708 IAAIVALF
-716 AALTAVIVANWDEIS
+716 AALVAVIVS
-731 NWFSDAWDEFVTGWN
+731 NWEDICDWFSGKWDDFVAGWN
-746 DFWNGVAVSAQ
+746 DFWDSVAFCAQ
-757 EWWGN
+757 EWWKS
-762 IVEKWTNFCNG
+762 VTTEWTNFWNG
-773 IVNGFNNLKATLSQA
+773 IVDKFNALKSGLSQA
-788 WNSFW
+788 WD
-793 NSIVTSAQ
+793 A
-801 EWWRSITAAWTNL
+801 
-814 CNGVV
+814 
-819 DTFNGLKNSLGQAWN
+819 
-834 TFWTGLRDRVGDI
+834 FWTGLSDRVGDI

-852 NTVRGA
+852 NTVKGA
-858 VNSLLG
+858 VNSLIG
-864 FVNGMLS
+864 FINGMIS
-871 GIVSGLNGAIDTLN
+871 AVVGGLNSAIDALN
-885 RLSIDIPD
+885 SLSVDIPD
-893 WVPVVGGNHLG
+893 WVPVVGGNRLG
-904 FSIAHITAP
+904 FSIGHVTAP

-923 IPPNREFLAVLG
+923 IPANREFLAVLG
-935 DQTHGTN
+935 DQSHGTN
-942 IEAPLETIQQ
+942 VEAPLDTIKQ
-952 AVASV
+952 AVAEVMEDLQAGQMAGFEAVVSV
-957 MQDNL
+957 L
-962 DGELAALENIYTALQ
+962 RE
-977 DILQAVYGIDL
+977 ILSAVYGIELTDED
-988 SNNAVGRAMER
+988 VGRAVQR
-999 YQMRQAVITGRG
+999 WQHKQLIATGGV

>member
-1 MPVSGSV
+1 LSVSGSV
-8 RVNTRLDNSQLMKDC
+8 RINTRLDNSQLMKDC
-23 RTLKAVVTEAA
+23 RALKTVVTEVA

-45 IQALEQQIE
+45 IQALEQQME
-54 ATREAMTPI
+54 ATREAMSPI
-63 VQQLTEIENRAA
+63 VQELTEIENRAS
-75 AAGKNVA
+75 AAGKNSA

-116 YDAQIVTYKPTQ
+116 FDAQLVTYKPTQ
-128 TDLANNAAVERQ
+128 TDLANNAAVEQQ
-140 YEAAMASDQV
+140 YAAAMASDQV

-207 NDQMRN
+207 NDQLRN
-213 LGVTGNNTGGMIAS
+213 LGVTGNNTGGMIAA
-227 AIGGVASR
+227 AIGGAASR
-235 AFSNLQKGAKSVL
+235 AFSTLQKGARSVL
-248 KTLGTL
+248 KTFGTL

-265 LAQSSKG
+265 LAQSGKG

-336 TPALTALANAA
+336 TPALTALASAA
-347 ATVFSYIA
+347 ATVFGYIA

-384 ETAQQI
+384 ETAQQV
-390 KDANKSLAGFDELER
+390 KDASKSLAGFDELER
-405 LGEPHQDAGSGGGG
+405 LSEPQQDTGSGGGG
-419 GAATNQ
+419 GAGASQ

-435 SPFLDSVLAAIK
+435 SPFLDSILDAIK

-453 VGALVAQ
+453 VGELVAQ
-460 KLNESMAAIDWGPI
+460 KLNEGMAAIDWGPI
-474 DATAIRWSTNLYNG
+474 DATAIRWATNLYNG

-530 GVGTGLNNLFAT
+530 GIGTGLNGLFAT
-542 VDWGALGRV
+542 IDWAALGRV
-551 LSDKLM
+551 LSDKFM

-570 DWAALGMDI
+570 DWAALGLDVAAMLS
-579 ATMFGAALANIN
+579 AALANID
-591 WVQAAGDLGALAIG
+591 WVQAAGDLGTLAIG
-605 VLTAINTAL
+605 ILTAINTAL
-614 AQADW
+614 SQADW
-619 GLVGQTIMNMLAAID
+619 SSVGQTIMGMFAAID

-647 NTWPLVLTAVLLPAI
+647 NTWPLVLTAVLIPAL
-662 GSWIT
+662 SAWIT
-667 GTLLPAIGAWVAGTV
+667 GTLLPAIGAWITEVA
-682 IPAISQWLA
+682 IPAILGWL
-691 GIAAS
+691 GS
-696 IVASIGLWPAIL
+696 IVASIVSTIGLWPALL
-708 IVALVALF
+708 IAAIVALF
-716 AALTAVIVANWDEIS
+716 AALVAVIVS
-731 NWFSDAWDEFVTGWN
+731 NWEDICDWFSGKWDDFVAGWN
-746 DFWNGVAVSAQ
+746 DFWDSVAFCAQ
-757 EWWGN
+757 EWWKS
-762 IVEKWTNFCNG
+762 VTTEWTNFWNG
-773 IVNGFNNLKATLSQA
+773 IVDKFNALKSGLSQA
-788 WNSFW
+788 WD
-793 NSIVTSAQ
+793 A
-801 EWWRSITAAWTNL
+801 
-814 CNGVV
+814 
-819 DTFNGLKNSLGQAWN
+819 
-834 TFWTGLRDRVGDI
+834 FWTGLSDRVGDI

-852 NTVRGA
+852 NTVKGA
-858 VNSLLG
+858 VNSLIG
-864 FVNGMLS
+864 FINGMIS
-871 GIVSGLNGAIDTLN
+871 AVVGGLNSAIDALN
-885 RLSIDIPD
+885 SLSVDIPD
-893 WVPVVGGNHLG
+893 WVPVVGGNRLG
-904 FSIAHITAP
+904 FSIGHVTAP

-923 IPPNREFLAVLG
+923 IPANREFLAVLG
-935 DQTHGTN
+935 DQSHGTN
-942 IEAPLETIQQ
+942 VEAPLDTIKQ
-952 AVASV
+952 AVAEVMEDLQAGQMAGFEAVVSV
-957 MQDNL
+957 L
-962 DGELAALENIYTALQ
+962 RE
-977 DILQAVYGIDL
+977 ILSAVYGIELTDED
-988 SNNAVGRAMER
+988 VGRAVQR
-999 YQMRQAVITGRG
+999 WQRKQLTATGGV

>member
-1 MPVSGSV
+1 MNLSVSGSV
-8 RVNTRLDNSQLMKDC
+8 RINTRLDNSQLMKDC
-23 RTLKAVVTEAA
+23 RALKTVVTEVA

-45 IQALEQQIE
+45 IQALEQQME
-54 ATREAMTPI
+54 ATREAMSPI
-63 VQQLTEIENRAA
+63 VQELTEIENRAS
-75 AAGKNVA
+75 AAGKNSA

-116 YDAQIVTYKPTQ
+116 FDAQLVTYKPTQ
-128 TDLANNAAVERQ
+128 TDLANNAAVEQQ
-140 YEAAMASDQV
+140 YAAAMASDQV

-207 NDQMRN
+207 NDQLRN
-213 LGVTGNNTGGMIAS
+213 LGVTGNNTGGMIAA
-227 AIGGVASR
+227 AIGGAASR
-235 AFSNLQKGAKSVL
+235 AFSTLQKGARSVL
-248 KTLGTL
+248 KTFGTL

-265 LAQSSKG
+265 LAQSGKG

-336 TPALTALANAA
+336 TPALTALASAA
-347 ATVFSYIA
+347 ATVFGYIA

-384 ETAQQI
+384 ETAQQV
-390 KDANKSLAGFDELER
+390 KDASKSLAGFDELER
-405 LGEPHQDAGSGGGG
+405 LSEPQQDTGSGGGG
-419 GAATNQ
+419 GAGASQ

-435 SPFLDSVLAAIK
+435 SPFLDSILDAIK

-453 VGALVAQ
+453 VGELVAQ
-460 KLNESMAAIDWGPI
+460 KLNEGMAAIDWGPI
-474 DATAIRWSTNLYNG
+474 DATAIRWATNLYNG

-530 GVGTGLNNLFAT
+530 GIGTGLNGLFAT
-542 VDWGALGRV
+542 IDWAALGRV
-551 LSDKLM
+551 LSDKFM

-570 DWAALGMDI
+570 DWAALGLDVAAMLS
-579 ATMFGAALANIN
+579 AALANID
-591 WVQAAGDLGALAIG
+591 WVQAAGDLGTLAIG
-605 VLTAINTAL
+605 ILTAINTAL
-614 AQADW
+614 SQADW
-619 GLVGQTIMNMLAAID
+619 SSVGQTIMGMFAAID

-647 NTWPLVLTAVLLPAI
+647 NTWPLVLTAVLIPAL
-662 GSWIT
+662 SAWIT
-667 GTLLPAIGAWVAGTV
+667 GTLLPAIGAWITEVA
-682 IPAISQWLA
+682 IPAILGWL
-691 GIAAS
+691 GS
-696 IVASIGLWPAIL
+696 IVASIVSTIGLWPALL
-708 IVALVALF
+708 IAAIVALF
-716 AALTAVIVANWDEIS
+716 AALVAVIVS
-731 NWFSDAWDEFVTGWN
+731 NWEDICDWFSGKWDDFVAGWN
-746 DFWNGVAVSAQ
+746 DFWDSVAFCAQ
-757 EWWGN
+757 EWWKS
-762 IVEKWTNFCNG
+762 VTTEWTNFWNG
-773 IVNGFNNLKATLSQA
+773 IVDKFNALKSGLSQA
-788 WNSFW
+788 WD
-793 NSIVTSAQ
+793 A
-801 EWWRSITAAWTNL
+801 
-814 CNGVV
+814 
-819 DTFNGLKNSLGQAWN
+819 
-834 TFWTGLRDRVGDI
+834 FWTGLSDRVGDI

-852 NTVRGA
+852 NTVKGA
-858 VNSLLG
+858 VNSLIG
-864 FVNGMLS
+864 FINGMIS
-871 GIVSGLNGAIDTLN
+871 AVVGGLNSTIDALN
-885 RLSIDIPD
+885 SLSVDIPD
-893 WVPVVGGNHLG
+893 WVPVVGGNRLG
-904 FSIAHITAP
+904 FSIGHVTAP

-923 IPPNREFLAVLG
+923 IPANREFLAVLG
-935 DQTHGTN
+935 DQSHGTN
-942 IEAPLETIQQ
+942 VEAPLDTIKQ
-952 AVASV
+952 AVAEVMEDLQAGQMAGFEAVVSV
-957 MQDNL
+957 L
-962 DGELAALENIYTALQ
+962 RE
-977 DILQAVYGIDL
+977 ILSAVYGIELTDED
-988 SNNAVGRAMER
+988 VGRAVQR
-999 YQMRQAVITGRG
+999 WQRKQLTATGGV

>member
-1 MPVSGSV
+1 MNLSVSGSV
-8 RVNTRLDNSQLMKDC
+8 RINTRLDNSQLMKDC
-23 RTLKAVVTEAA
+23 RALKTVVTEVA

-45 IQALEQQIE
+45 IQALEQQME
-54 ATREAMTPI
+54 ATREAMSPI
-63 VQQLTEIENRAA
+63 VQELTEIENRAS
-75 AAGKNVA
+75 AAGKNSA

-116 YDAQIVTYKPTQ
+116 FDAQLVTYKPTQ
-128 TDLANNAAVERQ
+128 TDLANNAAVEQQ
-140 YEAAMASDQV
+140 YAAAMASDQV

-207 NDQMRN
+207 NDQLRN
-213 LGVTGNNTGGMIAS
+213 LGVTGNNTGGMIAA
-227 AIGGVASR
+227 AIGGAASR
-235 AFSNLQKGAKSVL
+235 AFSTLQKGARSVL
-248 KTLGTL
+248 KTFGTL

-265 LAQSSKG
+265 LAQSGKG

-336 TPALTALANAA
+336 TPALTALASAA
-347 ATVFSYIA
+347 ATVFGYIA

-384 ETAQQI
+384 ETAQQV
-390 KDANKSLAGFDELER
+390 KDASKSLAGFDELER
-405 LGEPHQDAGSGGGG
+405 LSEPQQDTGSGGGG
-419 GAATNQ
+419 GAGASQ

-435 SPFLDSVLAAIK
+435 SPFLDSILDAIK

-453 VGALVAQ
+453 VGELVAQ
-460 KLNESMAAIDWGPI
+460 KLNEGMAAIDWGPI
-474 DATAIRWSTNLYNG
+474 DATAIRWATNLYNG

-530 GVGTGLNNLFAT
+530 GIGTGLNGLFAT
-542 VDWGALGRV
+542 IDWAALGRV
-551 LSDKLM
+551 LSDKFM

-570 DWAALGMDI
+570 DWAALGLDVAAMLS
-579 ATMFGAALANIN
+579 AALANID
-591 WVQAAGDLGALAIG
+591 WVQAAGDLGTLAIG
-605 VLTAINTAL
+605 ILTAINTAL
-614 AQADW
+614 SQADW
-619 GLVGQTIMNMLAAID
+619 SSVGQTIMGMFAAID

-647 NTWPLVLTAVLLPAI
+647 NTWPLVLTAVLIPAL
-662 GSWIT
+662 SAWIT
-667 GTLLPAIGAWVAGTV
+667 GTLLPAIGAWITEVA
-682 IPAISQWLA
+682 IPAILGWL
-691 GIAAS
+691 GS
-696 IVASIGLWPAIL
+696 IVASIVSTIGLWPALL
-708 IVALVALF
+708 IAAIVALF
-716 AALTAVIVANWDEIS
+716 AALVAVIVS
-731 NWFSDAWDEFVTGWN
+731 NWEDICDWFSGKWDDFVAGWN
-746 DFWNGVAVSAQ
+746 DFWDSVAFCAQ
-757 EWWGN
+757 EWWKS
-762 IVEKWTNFCNG
+762 VTTEWTNFWNG
-773 IVNGFNNLKATLSQA
+773 IVGKFNALKSGLSQA
-788 WNSFW
+788 WD
-793 NSIVTSAQ
+793 A
-801 EWWRSITAAWTNL
+801 
-814 CNGVV
+814 
-819 DTFNGLKNSLGQAWN
+819 
-834 TFWTGLRDRVGDI
+834 FWTGLSDRVGDI

-852 NTVRGA
+852 NTVKGA
-858 VNSLLG
+858 VNSLIG
-864 FVNGMLS
+864 FINGMIS
-871 GIVSGLNGAIDTLN
+871 AVVGGLNSAIDALN
-885 RLSIDIPD
+885 SLSVDIPD
-893 WVPVVGGNHLG
+893 WVPVVGGNRLG
-904 FSIAHITAP
+904 FSIGHVTAP

-923 IPPNREFLAVLG
+923 IPANREFLAVLG
-935 DQTHGTN
+935 DQSHGTN
-942 IEAPLETIQQ
+942 VEAPLDTIKQ
-952 AVASV
+952 AVAEVMEDLQAGQMAGFEAVVSV
-957 MQDNL
+957 L
-962 DGELAALENIYTALQ
+962 RE
-977 DILQAVYGIDL
+977 ILSAVYGIELTDED
-988 SNNAVGRAMER
+988 VGRAVQR
-999 YQMRQAVITGRG
+999 WQHKQLIATGGV